1 MLVNGGELEGVRL
14 LSPKTLA
21 VMTSDQLPPK
31 ASRVAML
38 EAAQELSPIAELG
51 QSFGLGFAVR
61 TDLGHSPVSGSVGD
75 YFWAG
80 AAGTYFWV
88 DPQEKMYAILMLQM
102 PFVEAG
108 YCRRAM
114 REIVYGAL
122 IH

>member
-1 MLVNGGELEGVRL
+1 
-14 LSPKTLA
+14 
-21 VMTSDQLPPK
+21 MTSDQLPPK

-38 EAAQELSPIAELG
+38 AAAQDLSPIPELG

-61 TDLGHSPVSGSVGD
+61 TDLGHSAVSGSVGD

-88 DPQEKMYAILMLQM
+88 DPQEKMYAILMMQM

-114 REIVYGAL
+114 REIVYGGL

>member
-1 MLVNGGELEGVRL
+1 
-14 LSPKTLA
+14 
-21 VMTSDQLPPK
+21 
-31 ASRVAML
+31 ML
-38 EAAQELSPIAELG
+38 EAAQELSPIPELG

-61 TDLGHSPVSGSVGD
+61 TDLGHSAVSGLVGD

-88 DPQEKMYAILMLQM
+88 DPQKKYAVLMMQM

-108 YCRRAM
+108 YGRRAM

>member
-1 MLVNGGELEGVRL
+1 
-14 LSPKTLA
+14 
-21 VMTSDQLPPK
+21 VMTSDQVPPH
-31 ASRVAML
+31 ASRVGQL
-38 EAAQELSPIAELG
+38 QVTEDLNPFSELG

-88 DPQEKMYAILMLQM
+88 DPQEKLYAVMMLQM
-102 PFVEAG
+102 PFTEAG
-108 YCRRAM
+108 PYRRGL

-122 IH
+122 LH